1 MTNID
6 IEGDLPSGTDATT
19 ISLIAETICAAEA
32 PDTDFQISLQL
43 VKSEAMR
50 EFNRLYRGVNRVTDV
65 LSFAGDAIVLDGRK
79 TRLCDIIIDT
89 NQVFLQKGAN
99 TFREEFWLV
108 LIHGL
113 LHLTGFD
120 HIRTAD
126 RRKMEDAEENY
137 RKQIT
142 EGVIG

>member
-1 MTNID
+1 MTSID
-6 IEGDLPSGTDATT
+6 IEGDLPCGTDASA
-19 ISLIAETICAAEA
+19 IKGMAEIICAAEA

-43 VKSEAMR
+43 VTSETMK
-50 EFNRLYRGVNRVTDV
+50 EYNRLYRGVDHNTDV
-65 LSFAGDAIVLDGRK
+65 LSFAGDVMVLDGRK

-89 NQVFLQKGAN
+89 NQVFIQKGTN

-108 LIHGL
+108 LIHGF
-113 LHLTGFD
+113 LHLTGYD

-137 RKQIT
+137 RKQIP
-142 EGVIG
+142 EGGIG

>member
-1 MTNID
+1 MTSID
-6 IEGDLPSGTDATT
+6 IEGDLPDGIDEAS
-19 ISLIAETICAAEA
+19 IRLMAETICSSEA

-50 EFNRLYRGVNRVTDV
+50 EFNRLYRGVNHVTDV
-65 LSFAGDAIVLDGRK
+65 LSFAGDAMMLEGRII
-79 TRLCDIIIDT
+79 RLCDIIIDT
-89 NQVFLQKGAN
+89 NQVFLQKGTN

-113 LHLTGFD
+113 LHLTGYD

-126 RRKMEDAEENY
+126 RRKMEDAEDNY
-137 RKQIT
+137 RKQIP
-142 EGVIG
+142 GGGIG